1 LQPSGQQALGLGETA
16 HPRVQAGKREPEIVV
31 SRSRRDRLLQ
41 QGSRIFG
48 LARLFIELGRH
59 LIVEAVLGIA
69 LRETTRLVESRVQAI
84 ECSFDPNEIGLD
96 RRVLRI

>member
-16 HPRVQAGKREPEIVV
+16 YPRVQAGKREPEIVV
-31 SRSRRDRLLQ
+31 SRSCRDRLLQ

-48 LARLFIELGRH
+48 LARLFVQLSRH

-69 LRETTRLVESRVQAI
+69 LRTKPRAS
-84 ECSFDPNEIGLD
+84 
-96 RRVLRI
+96 